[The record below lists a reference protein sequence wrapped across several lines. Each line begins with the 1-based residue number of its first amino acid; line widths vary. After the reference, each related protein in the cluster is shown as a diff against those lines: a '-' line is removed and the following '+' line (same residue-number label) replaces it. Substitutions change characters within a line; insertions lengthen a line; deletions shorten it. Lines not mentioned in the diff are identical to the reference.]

1 MNRRD
6 FYLPQKRPFIVS
18 LFTSLFALAYHVIFL
33 FVFRALGVYQMFYFN
48 IVSVIIFAVASFLL
62 TKTQAFTILYIITT
76 FEVIFHQIFA
86 DYYLGA
92 RASFHF
98 FMLIMGFLPFLI
110 FTRRRT
116 VAYLFC
122 ILSLILFCLLELF
135 SSSIQP
141 IYEIS
146 PRATFIIKATNIFLS
161 IIVLSVMIFLFSHI
175 VQNVEFNLE
184 HEVMFQAEKLQTQN
198 ERIIN
203 YQKNM
208 ILSLSNLV
216 ENRDNDTGEHVRR
229 TSTYV
234 YLLAKATKAS
244 GYYIETLTERYVD
257 MLYRAAPLHD
267 IGKIAV
273 SDLILKKPGK
283 LTPEEYEQMKIHT
296 TRGEQIVKEV
306 LGPSNDPEYVRI
318 AGEIAKGHHE
328 HWDGTGYPSNL
339 KGEQIP
345 LSARIMAI
353 ADVFDALVTQRCY
366 KQAFPLEQA
375 FEIIKESSGSHFDPV
390 LVEVFIENKRA
401 IIDILNRYQD

>member
-1 MNRRD
+1 
-6 FYLPQKRPFIVS
+6 
-18 LFTSLFALAYHVIFL
+18 
-33 FVFRALGVYQMFYFN
+33 
-48 IVSVIIFAVASFLL
+48 
-62 TKTQAFTILYIITT
+62 
-76 FEVIFHQIFA
+76 
-86 DYYLGA
+86 
-92 RASFHF
+92 
-98 FMLIMGFLPFLI
+98 
-110 FTRRRT
+110 
-116 VAYLFC
+116 
-122 ILSLILFCLLELF
+122 
-135 SSSIQP
+135 
-141 IYEIS
+141 
-146 PRATFIIKATNIFLS
+146 
-161 IIVLSVMIFLFSHI
+161 MIFLFSHI

-273 SDLILKKPGK
+273 SDLILKKPAK